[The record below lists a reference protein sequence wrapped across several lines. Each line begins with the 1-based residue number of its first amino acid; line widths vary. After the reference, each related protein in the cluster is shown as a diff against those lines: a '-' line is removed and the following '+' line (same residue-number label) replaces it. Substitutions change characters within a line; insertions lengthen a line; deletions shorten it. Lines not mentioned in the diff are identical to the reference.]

1 MIRKK
6 LKRGREIKKER
17 KKKSKRERETM
28 IERKRVRKR
37 IQIN

>member
-1 MIRKK
+1 VIRKK